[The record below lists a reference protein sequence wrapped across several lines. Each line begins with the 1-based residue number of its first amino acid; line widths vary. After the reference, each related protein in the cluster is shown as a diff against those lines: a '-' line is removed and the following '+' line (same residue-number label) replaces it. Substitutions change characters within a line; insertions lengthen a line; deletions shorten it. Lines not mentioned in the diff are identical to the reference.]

1 MSQAQST
8 PIKILACPL
17 RPTFSGKHRSGLDAV
32 IGNIGP
38 TDGKGFDI
46 APPRLNSIDEIQK
59 GNSMK
64 EDNRRSF
71 VKKSLATSMTFT
83 FGGLIRAHGEEGG
96 STTFATTVATTEGT
110 TVYNPDETTEAAA
123 DSGGTTTWD
132 PCMTTLATVPPEENT
147 WNPEET
153 TADSTTEV
161 TTEEVTSL
169 FKCKKL
175 CNNNPRVSHYGWGVD
190 PDTDRVIYFKVLE
203 CKCTSGHLMEGERR
217 TGDKTTPYANNEFGD
232 LISHQSYGTAPPPA
246 HTDSHGPCNH

>member
-1 MSQAQST
+1 VILEVIKDLGSQWPENAQ
-8 PIKILACPL
+8 
-17 RPTFSGKHRSGLDAV
+17 
-32 IGNIGP
+32 
-38 TDGKGFDI
+38 I
-46 APPRLNSIDEIQK
+46 ALVQ
-59 GNSMK
+59 
-64 EDNRRSF
+64 
-71 VKKSLATSMTFT
+71 ATSPFVDPATIKECLAIAAKSKVGFS
-83 FGGLIRAHGEEGG
+83 AA
-96 STTFATTVATTEGT
+96 STHRFL
-110 TVYNPDETTEAAA
+110 
-123 DSGGTTTWD
+123 WQK
-132 PCMTTLATVPPEENT
+132 ENT